1 MAAEAKTPR
10 NPSPGRRP
18 ARSRSSLSREQIVA
32 HQRQRLM
39 DAMIDLIGRQ
49 GYAST
54 TLSEVLTQAV
64 VSHKVFYEHFANK
77 QECFIA
83 AYDTIVAEGV
93 ERVASAYRGADGLLE
108 SPSAG
113 LEALFERMIENP
125 HISRLVLIEIRAIGS
140 AGIERREQLVGAYE
154 RLVRGG
160 LDLPAGRGAIP
171 NPLARAVVGGLLNV
185 LHMRTQGSAPQLRAL
200 LPELVSWSTSYYP
213 APAAVKA
220 ALHDPPSSP
229 PYAGLVGGRAP
240 GTLCP
245 GRDKRVLLRSLG
257 VSRSF
262 VVHSERER
270 ILDAVANL
278 TAAQGYATLKV
289 GDIAKEAGVSMRT
302 FYEQFAGKED
312 AFLVAHE
319 VGHCKSLAITE
330 RAYASAP
337 DWATGVREGIA
348 ALLDFL
354 ATEPAFAHM
363 ALTDALIA
371 TSRSAQR
378 SNLAV
383 RAIAQL
389 FVSGPKA
396 ASANSALVLV
406 ALDALAGGIFE
417 LCLSYAVQ
425 GHIGE
430 LSELLPVATYFAL
443 APFIGIE
450 EAGRVATEPVAA
462 RLQRC

>member
-1 MAAEAKTPR
+1 
-10 NPSPGRRP
+10 
-18 ARSRSSLSREQIVA
+18 
-32 HQRQRLM
+32 
-39 DAMIDLIGRQ
+39 
-49 GYAST
+49 
-54 TLSEVLTQAV
+54 
-64 VSHKVFYEHFANK
+64 
-77 QECFIA
+77 
-83 AYDTIVAEGV
+83 
-93 ERVASAYRGADGLLE
+93 
-108 SPSAG
+108 
-113 LEALFERMIENP
+113 
-125 HISRLVLIEIRAIGS
+125 
-140 AGIERREQLVGAYE
+140 
-154 RLVRGG
+154 
-160 LDLPAGRGAIP
+160 
-171 NPLARAVVGGLLNV
+171 
-185 LHMRTQGSAPQLRAL
+185 MR
-200 LPELVSWSTSYYP
+200 
-213 APAAVKA
+213 
-220 ALHDPPSSP
+220 
-229 PYAGLVGGRAP
+229 
-240 GTLCP
+240 
-245 GRDKRVLLRSLG
+245 RSLG

-289 GDIAKEAGVSMRT
+289 GDIAEQAGVSMRT

-319 VGHCKSLAITE
+319 VGHRKGLAITE

-337 DWATGVREGIA
+337 DWPTGVRQGIA
-348 ALLDFL
+348 ALFDFL
-354 ATEPAFAHM
+354 ATEPAFTHM

-389 FVSGPKA
+389 FVSGPKEVPI
-396 ASANSALVLV
+396 NSALLSVT
-406 ALDALAGGIFE
+406 LDAIAGGIFE

-430 LSELLPVATYFAL
+430 LSQLVPVATYFAL